1 MTRPMRFSFRAKLTL
16 LVTIAATA
24 FLLLLGA
31 GALIDRRVEREVTT
45 IRDRYLPKIA
55 LGPELQAQFERMQRG
70 FQDAVTIRDRDAL
83 AATKGLRTK
92 FLDRVAAAGPAVEP
106 DDAVELRAALDEY
119 FDAATDVSRRL
130 IADETGEHVVEAIAA
145 MQAKQARFAALLER
159 STAFD
164 QVGLAAA
171 FDAVFRADRAAQ
183 RYRFWIVVACLVTVT
198 GVTGWIS
205 RNVLRSVFEIEAGF
219 RRFGKGEFAQP
230 IPSTTNDEIGDLARQ
245 ANEMAASLERQIT
258 ARVEVE
264 KALTLSNHELEAFSY
279 SVAHDL
285 RAPLRGI
292 SGFST
297 ALLED
302 FGDKLDDDAKGY
314 LNRITAAAERMSVL
328 IDALLSLSRV
338 TRGEL
343 RREEVN
349 LTRLV
354 EAVVQRLRASDPSR
368 DVELT
373 VAEGVS
379 AWGDPGLLAAVF
391 ENLLSNAWK
400 FTGAKTHAKITFGVE
415 RKDGSLVYFVKDN
428 GAGFSMEHANKL
440 FAPFQRLHSS
450 DRFAGTGIGLAT
462 VQRIIAR
469 HGGRIW
475 AESEEEKG
483 ATFYF
488 TVLDRGTR
496 PPS

>member
-1 MTRPMRFSFRAKLTL
+1 L
-16 LVTIAATA
+16 
-24 FLLLLGA
+24 
-31 GALIDRRVEREVTT
+31 
-45 IRDRYLPKIA
+45 
-55 LGPELQAQFERMQRG
+55 
-70 FQDAVTIRDRDAL
+70 DA
-83 AATKGLRTK
+83 
-92 FLDRVAAAGPAVEP
+92 
-106 DDAVELRAALDEY
+106 Y

-130 IADETGEHVVEAIAA
+130 IADETGERVVEAIAA
-145 MQAKQARFAALLER
+145 MQAKQARFGAVLDR
-159 STAFD
+159 STEID
-164 QVGLAAA
+164 RVGLASA
-171 FDAVFRADRAAQ
+171 FDAVFRADQAAQ
-183 RYRFWIVVACLVTVT
+183 RYRFWIVVACTVAVA
-198 GVTGWIS
+198 GISGWLS
-205 RNVLRSVFEIEAGF
+205 RNVLRSVSDIEAGF
-219 RRFGKGEFAQP
+219 RRFGAGEFTQT
-230 IPSTTNDEIGDLARQ
+230 IPLTTDDEIGDLARH
-245 ANEMAASLERQIT
+245 ANEMAASLDRQIA
-258 ARVEVE
+258 ARTEVE
-264 KALTLSNHELEAFSY
+264 KALLLSNQELEAFSY

-343 RREEVN
+343 RREE
-349 LTRLV
+349 LDLSRMA

-368 DVELT
+368 DVEF
-373 VAEGVS
+373 VAAEGLG
-379 AWGDPGLLAAVF
+379 AWGDSGLLSAVF

-400 FTGAKTHAKITFGVE
+400 FTGAKAHARITFGVE
-415 RKDGSLVYFVKDN
+415 RKGGTPVYFVKDD
-428 GAGFSMEHANKL
+428 GAGFSMAHANKL

-462 VQRIIAR
+462 VQRIILR

-488 TVLDRGTR
+488 TIAERGTR

>member
-1 MTRPMRFSFRAKLTL
+1 
-16 LVTIAATA
+16 
-24 FLLLLGA
+24 
-31 GALIDRRVEREVTT
+31 
-45 IRDRYLPKIA
+45 
-55 LGPELQAQFERMQRG
+55 MQ
-70 FQDAVTIRDRDAL
+70 
-83 AATKGLRTK
+83 
-92 FLDRVAAAGPAVEP
+92 
-106 DDAVELRAALDEY
+106 
-119 FDAATDVSRRL
+119 S
-130 IADETGEHVVEAIAA
+130 
-145 MQAKQARFAALLER
+145 KQARFAAVLDR
-159 STAFD
+159 STEID
-164 QVGLAAA
+164 RVGLGGA
-171 FDAVFRADRAAQ
+171 FDAVFRADQTAQ
-183 RYRFWIVVACLVTVT
+183 RYRFWIVVACLVSVT
-198 GVTGWIS
+198 GITGWIS
-205 RNVLRSVFEIEAGF
+205 RNVLRSVSEIEAGF
-219 RRFGKGEFAQP
+219 RRFGAGEFGQS
-230 IPSTTNDEIGDLARQ
+230 IPATTNDEIGDLARQ
-245 ANEMAASLERQIT
+245 ANEMAASLERHIA
-258 ARVEVE
+258 ARAEVE

-302 FGDKLDDDAKGY
+302 FGDKLDADAKGY

-338 TRGEL
+338 SRGEL

-349 LTRLV
+349 LTRLA
-354 EAVVQRLRASDPSR
+354 EGCVQRLRASDPSR
-368 DVELT
+368 DVEF
-373 VAEGVS
+373 VAAEGLYTS
-379 AWGDPGLLAAVF
+379 GDPGLLAAVL

-400 FTGAKTHAKITFGVE
+400 FTGARARAKISFGVE
-415 RKDGSLVYFVKDN
+415 REHGSPVYFVKDD
-428 GAGFSMEHANKL
+428 GAGFSMAHANKL

-462 VQRIIAR
+462 VQRIISR

-488 TVLDRGTR
+488 TLSDRGTR